1 MSLSRR
7 DFLKLSTATAAGVV
21 AGTGGVDLGPVEAA
35 AASLRIK
42 EAKVFPGVCP
52 YCAVGCAQLIYVKDN
67 KIIDIEGDPETPHT
81 EGALC
86 PKGSS
91 TFQLSMNERRLTKC
105 LYRGPGSTEWLE
117 RPLDWMME
125 QIAQRVKKTR
135 DETFVQ
141 TVKLPPVKREAEIK
155 PGPKKGGT
163 GDSPYPATVKE
174 KPEAER
180 EVAVNRCEGIAWLG
194 SSVLDNEEN
203 YLIAKLAR
211 GLGLVNLENSAR
223 LCHSATVPALGATF
237 GRGAM
242 TTNLIDVINA
252 DVIMPTSN
260 WAECHPVSYK
270 WVMKAKERGAKII
283 HVDPR
288 FTRTS
293 ATADYWVPIRS
304 GTNIVFFGGL
314 IRYAIEEGKYFHDY
328 VVHYTNAAFLM
339 DPGFKT
345 PADLN
350 GLFTGYDPSKRS
362 YDQASW
368 TYQLDGDGNPKRD
381 PSLKDPNTVFQHLRR
396 HYSRYTPEMVEKVC
410 GIPKEKFLE
419 VANVYCSASGPD
431 KTATASYALQLNQST
446 NGVQQIRALCMLQ
459 LVLGNVGRPGG
470 GIVALRGHSN
480 VQGATDFGTLYHM
493 LPGYP
498 AEPLQA
504 AHPTL
509 LDYLEKTTPKGGFWV
524 NNPKFMVSL
533 LKAWWGDAA
542 TKENDFAY
550 DYLPKREKADAYSHQ
565 HFMVGMLKKQVK
577 GFICMGQNPAV
588 DSPNA
593 KMTRQALR
601 SLDWMVVV
609 DLFETETAAVW
620 KEPGTDPASCYMEVF
635 YIPGAPAAEKDGSIT
650 NTMRLAQWH
659 TKAVEPPGDARS
671 DAAFIVDLGTRV
683 RQLYVD
689 SKEKK
694 DRPILDLVWDY
705 QPEGPKKEPK
715 MELVLKE
722 CNGYA
727 TRDIADKDGKPL
739 YTAGQPIKSFAQ
751 LMDDGS
757 TACGNW
763 IYTGIYPE
771 EGKNLAARR
780 EKSPPDDYMA
790 HNWGF
795 AWPANRRILY
805 NRASADPSG
814 KPWSERKKLIWW
826 DATAPGQT
834 PDKKGKWVGRDVPD
848 FMAFVAPDAPKA
860 KDGLFKG
867 LGGTDAFIMRSDG
880 KGGLMASVVDGA
892 FPEHYEPFESPTKN
906 LLSDVNNNPVAKVYD
921 IGDLNKLGTPEQYP
935 YILTTYRLTE
945 HHAAGMSRHVPWL
958 SELFTGHF
966 AEIGP
971 EMAQNLGVQNGD
983 MILVET
989 PRATIQVR
997 ALVTERIKPFV
1008 INGKKVYQVGIPWHW
1023 GYQGAMKS
1031 SRGDITNDLVASLG
1045 DPTTFIQ
1052 ESKALL
1058 CNVKKG
1064 A

>member
-7 DFLKLSTATAAGVV
+7 DFLRYGVAAASTAV
-21 AGTGGVDLGPVEAA
+21 ASGGIDLSPVEAA
-35 AASLRIK
+35 ATSLRIK
-42 EAKVFPGVCP
+42 EAKAFPGVCP
-52 YCAVGCAQLIYVKDN
+52 YCAVGCAQLIYVKDG
-67 KIIDIEGDPETPHT
+67 KIVDIEGDPDAPHT

-91 TFQLSMNERRLTKC
+91 TYQLSLNERRITGC
-105 LYRGPGSTEWLE
+105 LYRAPGATAWEE
-117 RPLDWMME
+117 KPLDWMMAE
-125 QIAQRVKKTR
+125 IAQRVKKSR
-135 DETFVQ
+135 DATFVE
-141 TVKLPPVKREAEIK
+141 TVKVGAN
-155 PGPKKGGT
+155 
-163 GDSPYPATVKE
+163 
-174 KPEAER
+174 
-180 EVAVNRCEGIAWLG
+180 EVPVNRCEGIAWLG

-242 TTNLIDVINA
+242 TTNLIDVQHA

-293 ATADYWVPIRS
+293 ATADIWVPIRS

-314 IRYAIEEGKYFHDY
+314 IRYAIESKKYFHDY
-328 VVHYTNAAFLM
+328 VVAYTNAPLLL
-339 DPGFKT
+339 DPNLKT
-345 PADLN
+345 PAELD
-350 GLFTGYDPSKRS
+350 GLFSGFDPARRS
-362 YDQASW
+362 YDQSTW
-368 TYQLDGDGNPKRD
+368 KFQLDADGYPRKDTTLRD
-381 PSLKDPNTVFQHLRR
+381 PNCVFQRLRR
-396 HYSRYTPEMVEKVC
+396 HYSRYTPEMVERVC
-410 GIPKEKFLE
+410 GIPKELFLK
-419 VANVYCSASGPD
+419 VADIYCSASGPD

-459 LVLGNVGRPGG
+459 LILGNIGRPGG
-470 GIVALRGHSN
+470 GVVALRGHSN

-498 AEPLQA
+498 AEPLQGP
-504 AHPTL
+504 HPTL
-509 LDYLEKTTPKGGFWV
+509 TDYLEKTTPKGGYWV
-524 NNPKFMVSL
+524 NNPKFVVSL
-533 LKAWWGDAA
+533 LKAWWGPAA
-542 TKENDFAY
+542 TKENDYAY

-565 HFMVGMLKKQVK
+565 HFLVGMYEKKVK

-593 KMTRQALR
+593 KMARQAMRNLE
-601 SLDWMVVV
+601 WMVVV
-609 DLFETETAAVW
+609 DLFETDTAAVW
-620 KEPGTDPASCYMEVF
+620 KEPGVDPKSSQVEVF
-635 YIPGAPAAEKDGSIT
+635 FIPGAPAAEKDGSIT
-650 NTMRLAQWH
+650 NTMRMAQWH
-659 TKAVEPPGDARS
+659 VKAVEPPGDARS
-671 DAAFIVDLGTRV
+671 DAAFIVDVGNRV
-683 RQLYVD
+683 KELYKD
-689 SKEKK
+689 SKPKK
-694 DRPILDLVWDY
+694 DRPVLDLVWDY
-705 QPEGPKKEPK
+705 QPQGPKKEPN

-727 TRDIADKDGKPL
+727 TDDIVDKDDKPL
-739 YTAGQPIKSFAQ
+739 YKKGEPLKTFGH
-751 LMDDGS
+751 LRDDGS

-771 EGKNLAARR
+771 EGKNLALRR
-780 EKSPPDDYMA
+780 EKPKEGDYLG
-790 HNWGF
+790 HGWGF
-795 AWPANRRILY
+795 VWPANRRIIY

-814 KPWSERKKLIWW
+814 KPWSEKKKLIWW
-826 DATAPGQT
+826 DAEA
-834 PDKKGKWVGRDVPD
+834 KRWVGNDVPD
-848 FMAFVAPDAPKA
+848 FSPTMAPDAPRA
-860 KDGLFKG
+860 KDGPFKG
-867 LGGTDAFIMRSDG
+867 ISGTDAFIMNPH
-880 KGGLMASVVDGA
+880 GLGQFFASIVDGP

-906 LLSDVNNNPVAKVYD
+906 LLSKVQNNPVAKVYN
-921 IGDLNKLGTPEQYP
+921 IGDLNKLGTPDKYP

-958 SELFTGHF
+958 SELFFGHF

-971 EMAQNLGVQNGD
+971 EMAKELGFQNGD
-983 MILVET
+983 MITVET
-989 PRATIQVR
+989 PRAKIRVR

-1023 GYQGAMKS
+1023 GYQGVMKS
-1031 SRGDITNDLVASLG
+1031 ARGDITNDLVASLG

-1058 CNVKKG
+1058 CNVRKE

>member
-7 DFLKLSTATAAGVV
+7 DFLRYSGASAAGVAV
-21 AGTGGVDLGPVEAA
+21 GARGFDLRPVEAA
-35 AASLRIK
+35 ATAMRIK

-67 KIIDIEGDPETPHT
+67 KIIDIEGDPDTPHT

-91 TFQLSMNERRLTKC
+91 TYQLSVNARRVTKG
-105 LYRGPGSTEWLE
+105 LYRAAGSE
-117 RPLDWMME
+117 RWEEKPLDWMMAE
-125 QIAQRVKKTR
+125 IAQRVKKTR
-135 DETFVQ
+135 DDTFVEK
-141 TVKLPPVKREAEIK
+141 VKV
-155 PGPKKGGT
+155 
-163 GDSPYPATVKE
+163 GD
-174 KPEAER
+174 R
-180 EVAVNRCEGIAWLG
+180 EVTVNRCEGIAWLG

-203 YLIAKLAR
+203 YLIAKLSR
-211 GLGLVNLENSAR
+211 GMGLVNLENSAR

-242 TTNLIDVINA
+242 TTNLIDVQHA

-314 IRYAIEEGKYFHDY
+314 IRYAIETNKYFHDY

-339 DPGFKT
+339 DPAFKT
-345 PADLN
+345 PTDLD
-350 GLFTGYDPSKRS
+350 GLFTGYDPAKRS
-362 YDQASW
+362 YDQSSW
-368 TYQLDGDGNPKRD
+368 RYQLDADGNPKKD
-381 PSLKDPNTVFQHLRR
+381 MTLKDPNTVFQHLHR

-410 GIPKEKFLE
+410 GLPKEKFLE
-419 VANVYCSASGPD
+419 IADVFCSASGPE
-431 KTATASYALQLNQST
+431 KTATVSYALQLNQST
-446 NGVQQIRALCMLQ
+446 NGVQQIRALCILQ
-459 LVLGNVGRPGG
+459 MVLGNVGRPGG
-470 GIVALRGHSN
+470 GVVALRGHSN
-480 VQGATDFGTLYHM
+480 VQGATDMGTLYHM

-498 AEPLQA
+498 PMPLQGP
-504 AHPTL
+504 HPTL
-509 LDYLEKTTPKGGFWV
+509 TDYLEKTTPKGGFWV
-524 NNPKFMVSL
+524 NNPKFVISQ

-542 TKENDFAY
+542 TKDNDFAY

-565 HFMVGMLKKQVK
+565 HFVVGMHRKQVK
-577 GFICMGQNPAV
+577 GFIVMGQNPAV

-593 KMTRQALR
+593 KMTRAAMR
-601 SLDWMVVV
+601 NLDWLVVV
-609 DLFETETAAVW
+609 DLFETETATVW
-620 KEPGTDPASCYMEVF
+620 KEPGIDPKASPTEVF
-635 YIPGAPAAEKDGSIT
+635 FIPGAPAAEKDGSLT
-650 NTMRLAQWH
+650 NTMRLIQWH
-659 TKAVEPPGDARS
+659 VRAVEPPGDARS
-671 DAAFIVDLGTRV
+671 DAAFIVDLGNRLKK
-683 RQLYVD
+683 LYAD
-689 SKEKK
+689 SKATK
-694 DRPILDLVWDY
+694 DRPIRDLVWDY
-705 QPEGPKKEPK
+705 RPEGPKQEPN

-722 CNGYA
+722 INGHA
-727 TRDIADKDGKPL
+727 TRDITDKDGKL
-739 YTAGQPIKSFAQ
+739 TYKAGQPLKAFVH
-751 LMDDGS
+751 LTDDGA

-763 IYTGIYPE
+763 IMTGVYPE

-780 EKSPPDDYMA
+780 EKSPPGDYLA

-795 AWPANRRILY
+795 VWPANRRILY

-826 DATAPGQT
+826 DPNAPGAT
-834 PDKKGKWVGRDVPD
+834 PDKKGKWVGGDVPD
-848 FMAFVAPDAPKA
+848 FGAFMPPDAAPA
-860 KDGLFKG
+860 KEGLLKG
-867 LGGTDAFIMRSDG
+867 IGGTDAFIMRADG
-880 KGGLMASVVDGA
+880 KGGLMASVLDGA
-892 FPEHYEPFESPTKN
+892 FPEHYEPFESPTPN
-906 LLSDVNNNPVAKVYD
+906 LLSKVNNNPVAKVWD
-921 IGDLNKLGTPEQYP
+921 IGDLNRLGTPAQYP

-958 SELFTGHF
+958 SELFFGHF

-971 EMAQNLGVQNGD
+971 EMAKELGIQNGD
-983 MILVET
+983 MISVET
-989 PRATIQVR
+989 PRAKITVR
-997 ALVTERIKPFV
+997 AMVTERIKPFI

-1023 GYQGAMKS
+1023 GYQGVMKS
-1031 SRGDITNDLVASLG
+1031 ARGDITNDLVASLG

-1058 CNVKKG
+1058 CNVRKG
-1064 A
+1064 VA